1 MKKIEIFSGPQCG
14 YCKHAKEI
22 LDQKGFGYEDL
33 DISDE
38 QHRTELMR
46 RLPRTR
52 SIPQI
57 FVDGEHIGGFED
69 LQIFDA
75 DGRLDEML
83 GIKRSDA

>member
-1 MKKIEIFSGPQCG
+1 MAKIEIFSGPQCG
-14 YCKHAKEI
+14 YCKQAKEI
-22 LDQKGFGYEDL
+22 LDQKGLSYQDL
-33 DISDE
+33 DISDQ

-69 LQIFDA
+69 LQTLDA
-75 DGRLDEML
+75 DSRLNKML
-83 GIKRSDA
+83 GSR